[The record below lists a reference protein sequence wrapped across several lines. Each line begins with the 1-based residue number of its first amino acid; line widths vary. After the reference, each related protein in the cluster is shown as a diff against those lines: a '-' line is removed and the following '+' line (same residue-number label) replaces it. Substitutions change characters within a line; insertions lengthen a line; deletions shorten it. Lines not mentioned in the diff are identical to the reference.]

1 MANVVKTVIMF
12 RRGSTEE
19 WTANKDVIPAA
30 GEPCFDL
37 ELHTLK
43 IGDGTRTYEQLPT
56 IGGVDVSADNKS
68 LVLEDNTFKLFN
80 FDAAETGAQPR
91 KNAEGKLEWVVPSTE
106 TLDGLQQIIAGL
118 QKDVADI
125 QEILTPSAEGAQT
138 LLERVEALEGKVD
151 GTGNGSIEQKIYDEV
166 NAQINQFAEEVSAD
180 NTVNTFKELVDYVA
194 EHGPEAANMAA
205 AITSLQKLVGNTP
218 VADQIA
224 NEITASEQKS
234 ATIFERIKYEI
245 SNKPAEALV
254 DYRDKEIRIL
264 CPTDTQ
270 WELQNVGEN
279 GDASRYYV
287 GFKAYAPNNNV
298 VSFKEDLAKTIT
310 DETMYY
316 FVDNEFAGIDV
327 YGRKYSIVWLP
338 VASYDKATATW
349 TYAGINS
356 STSRYLGW
364 YYSVEWYDANGKLVD
379 SDTIRINLT
388 NEACHNSIEPF
399 YMGSVIKGISVG
411 GILLDAIENKV
422 NIPVGAGL
430 QASDEITIAADGTL
444 GLGQVSI
451 GKLVQNEDLVLDGG
465 GAAN

>member
-19 WTANKDVIPAA
+19 WIANKDVIPAA

-56 IGGVDVSADNKS
+56 IGGIDVSADNKS

-118 QKDVADI
+118 QKDVVDI
-125 QEILTPSAEGAQT
+125 QEILTPSDEGAQT
-138 LLERVEALEGKVD
+138 LLERVQALESKVD
-151 GTGNGSIEQKIYDEV
+151 GTGDGSIEQKIYDEV

-180 NTVNTFKELVDYVA
+180 DTVNTFKELVDYVA

-205 AITSLQKLVGNTP
+205 TITSLQKLVGNTP

-287 GFKAYAPNNNV
+287 GFKAYAPNDNV

-338 VASYDKATATW
+338 VASYDEATATW

>member
-19 WTANKDVIPAA
+19 WIANKDVIPAA

-56 IGGVDVSADNKS
+56 IGGIDVSADNKS

-91 KNAEGKLEWVVPSTE
+91 KNAEGKLEWIVPSTE

-125 QEILTPSAEGAQT
+125 QEILTPSDAGAQT

-287 GFKAYAPNNNV
+287 GFKAYAPNDNV
-298 VSFKEDLAKTIT
+298 VSFKEDLAKTIA

-316 FVDNEFAGIDV
+316 FVDNEFAGIDA

-338 VASYDKATATW
+338 VASYDEATSTW
-349 TYAGINS
+349 TYSGINS

>member
-19 WTANKDVIPAA
+19 WIANKDVIPAA

-125 QEILTPSAEGAQT
+125 QEILNPSAAGAQT

-166 NAQINQFAEEVSAD
+166 NAQINKFAEEVSAD
-180 NTVNTFKELVDYVA
+180 DTVNTFKELVDYVA

-205 AITSLQKLVGNTP
+205 TITSLQKLVGNTP

-234 ATIFERIKYEI
+234 ATIFKRIKYEI

-270 WELQNVGEN
+270 WELQNVGAN

-287 GFKAYAPNNNV
+287 GFKAYAPNDNV

-316 FVDNEFAGIDV
+316 FVDNEFAGIDA

-338 VASYDKATATW
+338 VASYDEATTTW
-349 TYAGINS
+349 TYSGINS

-388 NEACHNSIEPF
+388 NEACHSSIEPF
-399 YMGSVIKGISVG
+399 YMGSVVKGVSVG
-411 GILLDAIENKV
+411 GTLLDVIENKV

-430 QASDEITIAADGTL
+430 QASNEITIAADGTL

-451 GKLVQNEDLVLDGG
+451 GKLVQDEDLVLDGG

>member
-19 WTANKDVIPAA
+19 WIANKDVIPAA

-125 QEILTPSAEGAQT
+125 QEILTPSAEGTQT

-166 NAQINQFAEEVSAD
+166 NAQINRFAEEVSAD
-180 NTVNTFKELVDYVA
+180 DTVNTFKELVDYVA

-224 NEITASEQKS
+224 NKITASEQKS

-287 GFKAYAPNNNV
+287 GFKAYAPNDNV

-316 FVDNEFAGIDV
+316 FVDNEFAGIDA

-338 VASYDKATATW
+338 VASYDEATTTW
-349 TYAGINS
+349 TYSGINS

-388 NEACHNSIEPF
+388 NEACHSSIEPF
-399 YMGSVIKGISVG
+399 YMGSVVKGVSVG
-411 GILLDAIENKV
+411 GTLLDVIENKV

>member
-19 WTANKDVIPAA
+19 WIANKDVIPAA

-166 NAQINQFAEEVSAD
+166 NAQINQFTEEVSAD

-287 GFKAYAPNNNV
+287 GFKAYAPNDNV
-298 VSFKEDLAKTIT
+298 VSFKEDLAKTIA

-316 FVDNEFAGIDV
+316 FVDNEFAGIDA

-338 VASYDKATATW
+338 VASYDEATSTW
-349 TYAGINS
+349 TYSGINS

-388 NEACHNSIEPF
+388 NEACHSSIEPF
-399 YMGSVIKGISVG
+399 YMGSVVKGVSVG
-411 GILLDAIENKV
+411 GTLLDVIENKV

>member
-19 WTANKDVIPAA
+19 WIANKDVIPAA

-56 IGGVDVSADNKS
+56 IGGIDVSADNKS

-125 QEILTPSAEGAQT
+125 QEILTPSDAGAQT

-151 GTGNGSIEQKIYDEV
+151 GTGDGSIEQKIYDEV
-166 NAQINQFAEEVSAD
+166 NAQINKFAEEVSAD
-180 NTVNTFKELVDYVA
+180 DTVNTFKELVDYVA

-205 AITSLQKLVGNTP
+205 TITSLQKLVGNTP

-234 ATIFERIKYEI
+234 ATMFERIKYEI

-287 GFKAYAPNNNV
+287 GFKAYAPNDNV

-316 FVDNEFAGIDV
+316 FVDNEFAGIDA

-451 GKLVQNEDLVLDGG
+451 SKLVQNEDLVLDGG

>member
-19 WTANKDVIPAA
+19 WIANKDVIPAA

-125 QEILTPSAEGAQT
+125 QEILNPSAAGAQT

-166 NAQINQFAEEVSAD
+166 NAQINKFAEEVSAD
-180 NTVNTFKELVDYVA
+180 DTVNTFKELVDYVA

-205 AITSLQKLVGNTP
+205 TITSLQKLVGNTP

-270 WELQNVGEN
+270 WELQNVGVN

-287 GFKAYAPNNNV
+287 GFKAYAPNDNV

-316 FVDNEFAGIDV
+316 FVDNEFAGIDA

-338 VASYDKATATW
+338 VASYDEATTTW
-349 TYAGINS
+349 TYSGINS

-388 NEACHNSIEPF
+388 NEACHSSIEPF
-399 YMGSVIKGISVG
+399 YMGSVVKGVSVG
-411 GILLDAIENKV
+411 GTLLDVIENKV

-430 QASDEITIAADGTL
+430 QASNEITIAADGTL

-451 GKLVQNEDLVLDGG
+451 GKLVQDEDLVLDGG

>member
-19 WTANKDVIPAA
+19 WIANKDVIPAA

-56 IGGVDVSADNKS
+56 IGGIDVSADNKS

-118 QKDVADI
+118 QKDVGDI
-125 QEILTPSAEGAQT
+125 QEILTPSDEGAQT
-138 LLERVEALEGKVD
+138 LLERVEALEGKVN
-151 GTGNGSIEQKIYDEV
+151 GTGDGSIEQKIYDEV

-180 NTVNTFKELVDYVA
+180 DTVNTFKELVDYVA

-287 GFKAYAPNNNV
+287 GFKAYAPNDNV

-451 GKLVQNEDLVLDGG
+451 SKLVQNEDLVLDGG

>member
-19 WTANKDVIPAA
+19 WIANKDVIPAA

-125 QEILTPSAEGAQT
+125 QEILNPSAAGAQT

-166 NAQINQFAEEVSAD
+166 NAQINKFAEEVSAD
-180 NTVNTFKELVDYVA
+180 DTVNTFKELVDYVA

-205 AITSLQKLVGNTP
+205 TITSLQKLVGNTP

-270 WELQNVGEN
+270 WELQNVGAN

-287 GFKAYAPNNNV
+287 GFKAYAPNDNV

-316 FVDNEFAGIDV
+316 FVDNEFAGIDA

-338 VASYDKATATW
+338 VASYDEATTTW
-349 TYAGINS
+349 TYSGINS

-388 NEACHNSIEPF
+388 NEACHSSIEPF
-399 YMGSVIKGISVG
+399 YMGSVVKGVSVG
-411 GILLDAIENKV
+411 GTLLDVIENKV

-430 QASDEITIAADGTL
+430 QASNEITIAADGTL

-451 GKLVQNEDLVLDGG
+451 GKLVQDEDLVLDGG

>member
-19 WTANKDVIPAA
+19 WIANKDVIPAA

-56 IGGVDVSADNKS
+56 IGGIDVSADNKS

-118 QKDVADI
+118 QKDVGDI
-125 QEILTPSAEGAQT
+125 QEILTPSDEGAQT
-138 LLERVEALEGKVD
+138 LLERVEALEGKVN
-151 GTGNGSIEQKIYDEV
+151 GTGDGSIEQKIYDEV

-180 NTVNTFKELVDYVA
+180 DTVNTFKELVDYVA

-287 GFKAYAPNNNV
+287 GFKAYAPNDNV

-451 GKLVQNEDLVLDGG
+451 SKLVQNEDLVLDGG
-465 GAAN
+465 GAVN

>member
-19 WTANKDVIPAA
+19 WIANKDVIPAA

-106 TLDGLQQIIAGL
+106 TLDGLQKIIAGL

-125 QEILTPSAEGAQT
+125 QEILTPSGEGAQT
-138 LLERVEALEGKVD
+138 LLERVETLEGKVN
-151 GTGNGSIEQKIYDEV
+151 GTGEGSIEQKIYDEV
-166 NAQINQFAEEVSAD
+166 TAQINQFAEEVSAD
-180 NTVNTFKELVDYVA
+180 DTVNTFKELVDYVA

-287 GFKAYAPNNNV
+287 GFKAYAPNDNV

-451 GKLVQNEDLVLDGG
+451 SKLVQNEDLVLDGG

>member
-19 WTANKDVIPAA
+19 WIANKDVIPAA

-287 GFKAYAPNNNV
+287 GFKAYAPNDNV
-298 VSFKEDLAKTIT
+298 VSFKEDLAKTIA

-316 FVDNEFAGIDV
+316 FVDNEFAGIDA

-338 VASYDKATATW
+338 VASYDEATSTW
-349 TYAGINS
+349 TYSGINS

-388 NEACHNSIEPF
+388 NEACHSSIEPF
-399 YMGSVIKGISVG
+399 YMGSVVKGVSVG
-411 GILLDAIENKV
+411 GTLLDVIENKV

>member
-19 WTANKDVIPAA
+19 WIANKDVVPAA

-56 IGGVDVSADNKS
+56 IGGIDVSADNKS

-180 NTVNTFKELVDYVA
+180 DTVNTFKELVDYVA

-287 GFKAYAPNNNV
+287 GFKAYAPNDNV
-298 VSFKEDLAKTIT
+298 VSFKEDLAKTIA

-316 FVDNEFAGIDV
+316 FVDNEFAGIDA

-338 VASYDKATATW
+338 VASYDEATSTW
-349 TYAGINS
+349 TYSGINS

>member
-19 WTANKDVIPAA
+19 WIANKDVIPAA

-166 NAQINQFAEEVSAD
+166 NAQINQFTEEVSAD

-279 GDASRYYV
+279 GDASRYCLLY
-287 GFKAYAPNNNV
+287 
-298 VSFKEDLAKTIT
+298 
-310 DETMYY
+310 
-316 FVDNEFAGIDV
+316 
-327 YGRKYSIVWLP
+327 
-338 VASYDKATATW
+338 
-349 TYAGINS
+349 
-356 STSRYLGW
+356 TSPSPR
-364 YYSVEWYDANGKLVD
+364 D
-379 SDTIRINLT
+379 S
-388 NEACHNSIEPF
+388 
-399 YMGSVIKGISVG
+399 
-411 GILLDAIENKV
+411 
-422 NIPVGAGL
+422 
-430 QASDEITIAADGTL
+430 
-444 GLGQVSI
+444 
-451 GKLVQNEDLVLDGG
+451 
-465 GAAN
+465 

>member
-19 WTANKDVIPAA
+19 WIANKDVIPAA

-56 IGGVDVSADNKS
+56 IGGIDVSADNKS

-118 QKDVADI
+118 QKDVVDI
-125 QEILTPSAEGAQT
+125 QEILTPSDEGAQT

-151 GTGNGSIEQKIYDEV
+151 GTGAGSIEQKIYDEV

-180 NTVNTFKELVDYVA
+180 DTVNTFKELVDYVA

-234 ATIFERIKYEI
+234 ATMFERIKYEI

-298 VSFKEDLAKTIT
+298 VSFKEDLAKTIA

-349 TYAGINS
+349 TYSGINS

>member
-19 WTANKDVIPAA
+19 WIANKDVIPAA

-56 IGGVDVSADNKS
+56 IGGIDVSADNKS

-118 QKDVADI
+118 QKDVGDI
-125 QEILTPSAEGAQT
+125 QEILTPSDEGAQT
-138 LLERVEALEGKVD
+138 LLERVEALEGKVN
-151 GTGNGSIEQKIYDEV
+151 GTGDGSIEQKIYDEV

-180 NTVNTFKELVDYVA
+180 DTVNTFKELVDYVA

-205 AITSLQKLVGNTP
+205 TITSLQKLVGNTP

-287 GFKAYAPNNNV
+287 GFKAYAPNDNV